1 MTKSLLV
8 RWMLVLLVCLATLA
22 LFTVLL
28 HFAVGGTPFGADFYT
43 FWLGAK
49 AVFAERINPYSAEVT
64 LASQM
69 GIYGRAA
76 YPTEDQVAFAYPPF
90 SLLAILP
97 AAWMEFGWARAFW
110 MALNILTILG
120 VLLFGLSAFQ
130 RKVTLGYLIFYPVA
144 FGLILGNFA
153 VLMGSLMTLVLYRLV
168 LANDTAKGW
177 QIAGGLLLAWC
188 TAKPQFVYLFALFL
202 VLWALRKRRWLFLGS
217 LAASVVGLWGLAF
230 LLVPGWLGTWLGRI
244 VEYAGYVQSQL
255 TLETLLSLVFPPMLA
270 HTLTL
275 ILAAGLVCGTLVLLW
290 TWWKGKLT
298 SLPMIAWLGW
308 LTYLLHPRGIAYEQ
322 ITFLVPL
329 LLWVATADKIKKWQM
344 GLFWVGSI
352 FISWLCFALGK
363 WVLHPLDA
371 MPVVWNGVWV
381 VWLLIQS
388 FKEQEGEVA

>member
-1 MTKSLLV
+1 MTKSPFL
-8 RWMLVLLVCLATLA
+8 RWVLILLVCLATLA

-49 AVFAERINPYSAEVT
+49 AVFMDRINPYSAEVT

-76 YPTEDQVAFAYPPF
+76 FPTEDQVAFAYPPF

-97 AAWMEFGWARAFW
+97 AAWMDFGWAQAFW
-110 MALNILTILG
+110 LALNILTVLG
-120 VLLFGLSAFQ
+120 VLLFGFQAFQ
-130 RKVTLGYLIFYPVA
+130 RKATLGYLLFYPVA

-153 VLMGSLMTLVLYRLV
+153 VLMGSLMALVLYRLV
-168 LANDTAKGW
+168 IAEDTSTGW
-177 QIAGGLLLAWC
+177 QIAGGVLLAWC
-188 TAKPQFVYLFALFL
+188 TAKPQFVYLFAFFL
-202 VLWALRKRRWLFLGS
+202 VLFALKKRRWLFLVS
-217 LAASVVGLWGLAF
+217 LATSVVGFWGLAF
-230 LLVPGWLGTWLGRI
+230 VLVPGWLGTWLGRI

-255 TLETLLSLVFPPMLA
+255 TLETLLSLVFPPVFT

-275 ILAAGLVCGTLVLLW
+275 IKAGGLVFVTLILLW
-290 TWWKGKLT
+290 KWWKGKLAA
-298 SLPMIAWLGW
+298 LPMIAWLGW
-308 LTYLLHPRGIAYEQ
+308 LTYLLHPHGIAYEQ

-329 LLWVATADKIKKWQM
+329 LLWVATAGKVKKWQM

-352 FISWLCFALGK
+352 LISWLFFVLGK

-381 VWLLIQS
+381 FWLLIHS
-388 FKEQEGEVA
+388 FKKHDGEVT